1 MNVIVLKTNVDN
13 EQKLRVVNS
22 LLNDFREI
30 KRWSVDQED
39 VDRVLRI
46 EARESLSKS
55 AIAKVLNSK
64 GLICEELV

>member
-1 MNVIVLKTNVDN
+1 MNVHVLKTNVDN
-13 EQKLRVVNS
+13 EQKLRVVNA
-22 LLNDFREI
+22 LLNDYPEI